1 MHRLAPVE
9 LQLCAQFLDARSL
22 LNLAQCSKRL
32 LADCSFA
39 FAWQHAPPVT
49 VSTESANL
57 PVAGRGLAGPL
68 LRHASVCLR
77 CNSALPSPEDVHE
90 LPRVDE
96 LVMEGQAMQQAS
108 PEDLEQIIR
117 APPMET
123 LRELRACAG
132 VTLPSCVASLPQ
144 LRTLHLPGVSTEVL
158 LSLPAAVSASAS
170 SASASASASASSS
183 PSAAAAGGDD
193 DGAAVIDAQPLSS
206 LTELSFHC
214 GGALTSE
221 CFEVVSRRTR
231 LQRLELIISGSA
243 LRVSDFVTLFTSG
256 PNLSDLREL
265 TVRQLTMYALS
276 AATGAAS
283 GSSSGGAL
291 GLGVVGD
298 DLLEPLS
305 SLQPSEQWAC
315 IFDALPLLEVLTL
328 DRLQG
333 INAVLPS
340 LGHAASLKHVQ
351 LCATRPS
358 GFGIDMDSVP
368 HAATIAAAMQAR
380 PALQWQLC
388 IYVHSATLLKNIPP
402 LPSGLEDYDLIPG
415 LELTVAMYPTPV

>member
-1 MHRLAPVE
+1 
-9 LQLCAQFLDARSL
+9 
-22 LNLAQCSKRL
+22 
-32 LADCSFA
+32 
-39 FAWQHAPPVT
+39 
-49 VSTESANL
+49 
-57 PVAGRGLAGPL
+57 
-68 LRHASVCLR
+68 
-77 CNSALPSPEDVHE
+77 
-90 LPRVDE
+90 
-96 LVMEGQAMQQAS
+96 MQQAS

-123 LRELRACAG
+123 SRELRACAG

-158 LSLPAAVSASAS
+158 LSLPTAASASAS
-170 SASASASASASSS
+170 SASASASASASVSSS
-183 PSAAAAGGDD
+183 PRAAGGDD
-193 DGAAVIDAQPLSS
+193 DGAAAFDAQPLSS

-221 CFEVVSRRTR
+221 CFEVASRRTR

-276 AATGAAS
+276 AATGAANGS
-283 GSSSGGAL
+283 SSSGGGGGGGAL
-291 GLGVVGD
+291 GGGLGVGD
-298 DLLEPLS
+298 ELLEPLS
-305 SLQPSEQWAC
+305 APQPSEQWAC
-315 IFDALPLLEVLTL
+315 IFDALTVLEVLTL

-380 PALQWQLC
+380 PSLQWQLC